1 MKDKLLNTFSAES
14 NGEIIRV
21 NILQT
26 DKGIV
31 FDIVGN
37 SMDVF
42 INGEEFYSKY
52 DKEEYKFIPS
62 HLRSFV
68 EENLCSCGDGLR
80 KEGSEVKCDLDL
92 EGREYFLTISTK
104 RAKKNNLTLTDW
116 LIDYKVL
123 SDDVKMLD
131 KEKESIIYEEFL
143 SNVNT
148 YGYQM
153 KVSHVGNDYD
163 NWFNLAVPINDFNLE
178 KVKVCLKLWQD
189 YNQYLIDTYL
199 DGKY

>member
-1 MKDKLLNTFSAES
+1 
-14 NGEIIRV
+14 
-21 NILQT
+21 
-26 DKGIV
+26 
-31 FDIVGN
+31 
-37 SMDVF
+37 
-42 INGEEFYSKY
+42 
-52 DKEEYKFIPS
+52 
-62 HLRSFV
+62 
-68 EENLCSCGDGLR
+68 
-80 KEGSEVKCDLDL
+80 
-92 EGREYFLTISTK
+92 
-104 RAKKNNLTLTDW
+104 
-116 LIDYKVL
+116 
-123 SDDVKMLD
+123 MLD